1 MKRSNVFILHLVYW
15 LLFQSIY
22 AFFLFLQN
30 SENVEYWD
38 DDMLLINFSAAVSFY
53 VFYSL
58 LFDRYLKTR
67 KFRNFFIAAFITC
80 VLTSILVNI
89 FVVIIFYSAVGFIP
103 EFAVIWK
110 LLAGFF
116 IIALVNG
123 IAATCLKGIIYWYRE
138 LRITD
143 LLKRKNLEAELAM
156 IKAQLS
162 PHFLFNT
169 INNID
174 VLIGIQPAKA
184 STYLQKLSAMLRQML
199 YKSDATFIPVSEE
212 IQFIQDYIEL
222 QKIRK
227 PNSDWVQIEIEGD
240 PKQFRIAPLM
250 FLPFVENAF
259 KHVGSDTGKPFVKVL
274 FRFTD
279 AVINFVCENSISK
292 KADSADP
299 NRGLGLSLVK
309 QRLDLLYFE
318 HYSLQVEAKEN
329 IFRTQ
334 CEIFDEANKVYNN

>member
-1 MKRSNVFILHLVYW
+1 MKRSKIFILHLVYW
-15 LLFQSIY
+15 ALFQSIY

-30 SENVEYWD
+30 SENFSYWD
-38 DDMLLINFSAAVSFY
+38 DDMLLINLSAVSSFY
-53 VFYSL
+53 IFYSV
-58 LFDRYLKTR
+58 LFDAYLKTR
-67 KFRNFFIAAFITC
+67 RFRKFLTTAFITC
-80 VLTSILVNI
+80 TLTSIVVNI
-89 FVVIIFYSAVGFIP
+89 LVVIIFYSAVGFIP
-103 EFAVIWK
+103 EFSIIWK

-143 LLKRKNLEAELAM
+143 LLRQKNLEAELAM

-174 VLIGIQPAKA
+174 VLIGIQPSKA
-184 STYLQKLSAMLRQML
+184 SAYLQKLSAMLRHML
-199 YKSDATFIPVSEE
+199 YKSDASFIPVSEE

-240 PKQFRIAPLM
+240 PEQFKIAPLM

-259 KHVGSDTGKPFVKVL
+259 KHVGSDAGKSFVKVV
-274 FRFTD
+274 FRFTGT
-279 AVINFVCENSISK
+279 VINFSCENSISK
-292 KADSADP
+292 KISPSDPDS
-299 NRGLGLSLVK
+299 GLGLSLVK

-329 IFRTQ
+329 IFKVQ
-334 CEIFDEANKVYNN
+334 CKIFDEANKIHNN